1 MAHDLLVPALDWRL
15 VAEARPLSVPEQVAE
30 RISQA
35 VLHGE
40 YRPGQRVPEQSIA
53 DQYQIS
59 RGPVREALRLL
70 ESEGVIEIL
79 PRRGAHVTSLTV
91 REVTDIF
98 NIRAALA
105 GLSVRLTCGNMQPD
119 DLVQIKS
126 WVARLSEICATPDA
140 TEEYV
145 AISFRLSLF
154 MGRICGNERLYEMLR
169 SLSRQTV
176 RYSRLGLATR
186 TRRQRSA
193 KTWRAMLRAMEK
205 GDAEG
210 AERASRTLV
219 GASRDAAIRCLETE
233 TGKQQ
238 DAAL

>member
-1 MAHDLLVPALDWRL
+1 MEGDPYIDIDWRL

-35 VLHGE
+35 ILHGD
-40 YRPGQRVPEQSIA
+40 YQPGQRIPEQSIA

-91 REVTDIF
+91 EEVTDIF
-98 NIRAALA
+98 NIRAALI
-105 GLSVRLTCGNMQPD
+105 GLSVRLASENMQPD
-119 DLVQIKS
+119 QLSQMKS
-126 WVARLSEICATPDA
+126 WVSQLGKICTESDA

-145 AISFRLSLF
+145 SISFRVSLF
-154 MGRICGNERLYEMLR
+154 VGRICGNERLYEMLR

-176 RYSRLGLATR
+176 RYTALGLATPA
-186 TRRQRSA
+186 RRRRSA
-193 KTWRAMLRAMEK
+193 RNWRAMLRAIQQGD
-205 GDAEG
+205 GDA
-210 AERASRTLV
+210 AERASRTMV
-219 GASRDAAIRCLETE
+219 EESRDAAIGCLETE
-233 TGKQQ
+233 IAGKR
-238 DAAL
+238 DLAL

>member
-1 MAHDLLVPALDWRL
+1 VEGDPYIDIDWRL

-35 VLHGE
+35 ILHGD
-40 YRPGQRVPEQSIA
+40 YQPGQRIPEQSIA

-91 REVTDIF
+91 EEVTDIF
-98 NIRAALA
+98 NIRAALI
-105 GLSVRLTCGNMQPD
+105 GLSVRLASENMQPD
-119 DLVQIKS
+119 QLSQMKS
-126 WVARLSEICATPDA
+126 WVSRLGKICTEPDA

-145 AISFRLSLF
+145 SISFRVSLF
-154 MGRICGNERLYEMLR
+154 VGRIYGNERLYEMLR

-176 RYSRLGLATR
+176 RYTALGLATPA
-186 TRRQRSA
+186 RRRRSA
-193 KTWRAMLRAMEK
+193 RNWRAMLRAIQQGD
-205 GDAEG
+205 GDA
-210 AERASRTLV
+210 AERASRTMV
-219 GASRDAAIRCLETE
+219 EESRDAAIGCLETE
-233 TGKQQ
+233 IAGKR
-238 DAAL
+238 DLAL

>member
-1 MAHDLLVPALDWRL
+1 VEGDPHIGIDWRL

-35 VLHGE
+35 ILHGD
-40 YRPGQRVPEQSIA
+40 YQPGQRIPEQSIA

-79 PRRGAHVTSLTV
+79 PRRGAHITSLTV
-91 REVTDIF
+91 EEVTDIF
-98 NIRAALA
+98 NIRAALI
-105 GLSVRLTCGNMQPD
+105 GLSVRLASENMQPD
-119 DLVQIKS
+119 QLSQMKS
-126 WVARLSEICATPDA
+126 WVSQLGNICTEPDA

-145 AISFRLSLF
+145 WISFRVSLF
-154 MGRICGNERLYEMLR
+154 VGRICGNERLYEMLR

-176 RYSRLGLATR
+176 RYTTLGLATPA
-186 TRRQRSA
+186 RRRRSA
-193 KTWRAMLRAMEK
+193 KNWRAMLRAIQQGD
-205 GDAEG
+205 GDA

-219 GASRDAAIRCLETE
+219 EESRDAAISSLESE
-233 TGKQQ
+233 IASNQGL
-238 DAAL
+238 AL

>member
-1 MAHDLLVPALDWRL
+1 MEGDPYIDIDWRL

-35 VLHGE
+35 ILHGD
-40 YRPGQRVPEQSIA
+40 YQPGQRIPEQSIA

-91 REVTDIF
+91 EEVTDIF
-98 NIRAALA
+98 NIRAALI
-105 GLSVRLTCGNMQPD
+105 GLSVRLASENMQPD
-119 DLVQIKS
+119 QLSQMKS
-126 WVARLSEICATPDA
+126 WVSRLGKICTEPDA

-145 AISFRLSLF
+145 SISFRVSLF
-154 MGRICGNERLYEMLR
+154 VGRICGNERLYEMLR

-176 RYSRLGLATR
+176 RYTALGLATPA
-186 TRRQRSA
+186 RRRRSA
-193 KTWRAMLRAMEK
+193 RNWRAMLRAIQQGD
-205 GDAEG
+205 GDA

-219 GASRDAAIRCLETE
+219 EESRDAAIGCLEAE
-233 TGKQQ
+233 
-238 DAAL
+238 